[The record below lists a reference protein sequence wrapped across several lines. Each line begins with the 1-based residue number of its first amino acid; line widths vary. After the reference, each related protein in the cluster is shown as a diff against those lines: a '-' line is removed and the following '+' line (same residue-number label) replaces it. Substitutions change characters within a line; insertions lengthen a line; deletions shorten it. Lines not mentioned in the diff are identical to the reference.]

1 VTQTEPL
8 VARYVRVSN
17 EPDPDRRRV
26 DYQFIEG

>member
-1 VTQTEPL
+1 MTHTETFA
-8 VARYVRVSN
+8 ARYVGVWN